1 MLFRCSPLRQH
12 LAGLALCQ
20 RSAGWRGPEA
30 GTRAGAQRRRTD
42 KNLAAD
48 KHTLVVLD
56 PGHFHAALTLRQRRP
71 RLNDDVHVYAA
82 DGPDL
87 ENFLRMVRTF
97 NRRAEYPTRWNLR
110 VYRGEDHFERLRSER
125 PGDVVIIAGKN
136 NTKMASIHRLHADG
150 FFVLGDKPWLIDP
163 GQIGM
168 LKEAAATPPLAM
180 DIMTERHDVATR
192 LQAALAAQPGV
203 FGRLRNDGDQP
214 AISMKSV
221 HHLYKI
227 VNGVPLVRPAWVF
240 DVAVQ
245 GEGIT
250 DVTTHLVDL
259 AQWITG
265 GGEACDYDR
274 DVELGSARQWPT
286 EVPRHMF
293 TRITGLDDFPEALR
307 NRVSDG
313 ALSYLCNAAMSFR
326 LRGRTVSIESK
337 WALAV
342 PEGGGDTHYARI
354 RGTAADLIVEHSGR
368 THYLTELTVRPVE
381 GGAAYAAALGRAIES
396 LEGEFP
402 GLGIEPLAGE
412 FRITVPHASRT
423 THEQH
428 FANVLDEFL
437 SRIDRGELS
446 DNYRRDLVAKYTL
459 LARAAELSRRD
470 A

>member
-1 MLFRCSPLRQH
+1 M
-12 LAGLALCQ
+12 
-20 RSAGWRGPEA
+20 
-30 GTRAGAQRRRTD
+30 RAGAQRRRTD
-42 KNLAAD
+42 RKLAAD

-56 PGHFHAALTLRQRRP
+56 PGHFHAALTLRLRHP
-71 RLNDDVHVYAA
+71 RLSDDVHAYAT

-87 ENFLRMVRTF
+87 ENFLRIVRTF
-97 NRRAEYPTRWNLR
+97 NQRADNPTRWKLQ
-110 VYRGEDHFERLRSER
+110 VYRGEDHFERLRSQR

-136 NTKMASIHRLHADG
+136 DAKMASIHRLHADG

-180 DIMTERHDVATR
+180 DIMTERHEVAIR
-192 LQAALAAQPGV
+192 LQVALAAQPRV

-214 AISMKSV
+214 AISMESV

-227 VNGVPLVRPAWVF
+227 VNGAPLVRPSWVF

-265 GGEACDYDR
+265 GREAFDYDR
-274 DVELGSARQWPT
+274 DIELLSARQWPT
-286 EVPRHMF
+286 KVPRDMF

-326 LRGRTVSIESK
+326 LRGSTVSIESR
-337 WALAV
+337 WALAA
-342 PEGGGDTHYARI
+342 PEGGGDTHYARV

-368 THYLTELTVRPVE
+368 THYVTELSVRPVD
-381 GGAAYAAALGRAIES
+381 GGAAYAAALGSAIES
-396 LEGEFP
+396 FEGAFP

-412 FRITVPHASRT
+412 FRITIPQALRT

-428 FANVLDEFL
+428 FAKVLDHFL

-459 LARAAELSRRD
+459 LARAAELSRRN